1 MAAPPTLVLQGLI
14 LVMKSPVPLFA
25 SAAALLFAAV
35 LALEPAYPTPL
46 PADPAVRLGVY
57 VLLEP
62 ESPYIELVAGKRV
75 GLITNPSGVDGK
87 LVPTVDRLA
96 NDRRLSLVRLFGPEH
111 GIRGEIPAGESVA
124 DGRDPQ
130 TGIPVVSLYGK
141 EKRPSKSALAGV
153 DVILFDIQD
162 VGSRTYTYISTLGE
176 ALQACTAAKLPLV
189 VLDRPN
195 PQGGMHF
202 EGPLVEERFRSFIG
216 WGPVPV
222 THGMTLGE
230 VARYFNDQLTIGC
243 ELHVVPMRGWKRSM
257 SWDDTGLIWSITS
270 PHVPS
275 VTQAYLYT
283 TTGMVASTIQDVN
296 EGVGSTMPFE
306 IIGATFLN
314 ATRLEETLLALQ
326 LPGVRF
332 QAIHYKPFYG
342 KYRNAPMQGVRLRIT
357 DPGAYRPLHTAVAI
371 LATLRKLYPERFVLR
386 DDRAIGTH
394 WGNLDLRGQLE
405 SGLDADAI
413 TRIWATETA
422 DFAIAR
428 QQALLY
434 D

>member
-1 MAAPPTLVLQGLI
+1 MKRSLDPVVGFAFLTLLITSIGL
-14 LVMKSPVPLFA
+14 A
-25 SAAALLFAAV
+25 TA
-35 LALEPAYPTPL
+35 EQTR
-46 PADPAVRLGVY
+46 VRLGIE
-57 VLLEP
+57 VLLESD
-62 ESPYIELVAGKRV
+62 SPYFNLVAGKRV
-75 GLITNPSGVDGK
+75 GLITNPSGVDGN

-96 NDRRLSLVRLFGPEH
+96 RDPRLSLVRLFGPEH
-111 GIRGEIPAGESVA
+111 GIRGEVPAGETIV
-124 DGRDPQ
+124 DGRDPK
-130 TGIPVVSLYGK
+130 TGVAVVSLYGK
-141 EKRPSKSALAGV
+141 EKRPSESALAGV
-153 DVILFDIQD
+153 EVILFDIQD

-176 ALQACTAAKLPLV
+176 ALRACATTRIPLV

-195 PQGGMHF
+195 PLGGLNF

-230 VARYFNDQLTIGC
+230 VGRYFNDQLAIGC
-243 ELHVVPMRGWKRSM
+243 ELHVVPMRGWRREM
-257 SWDDTGLIWSITS
+257 SWEDTGLIWSITS

-283 TTGMVASTIQDVN
+283 TTGMVASTIKDIN

-306 IIGATFLN
+306 IIGGTFID
-314 ATRLEETLLALQ
+314 ASQLEESLQALQ

-342 KYRNAPMQGVRLRIT
+342 QYRDASMQGVRLRVT
-357 DPGAYRPLHTAVAI
+357 EPSVYRPLHTAVAI
-371 LATLRKLYPERFVLR
+371 LLKLRTLYPERAVFR

-394 WGNLDLRGQLE
+394 WGNLTLREQVDAR
-405 SGLDADAI
+405 LDADAI
-413 TRIWATETA
+413 ASSWASASE
-422 DFAIAR
+422 DFAAAR
-428 QQALLY
+428 RRALIY

>member
-1 MAAPPTLVLQGLI
+1 MKNSPGLSSASRLLI
-14 LVMKSPVPLFA
+14 LLLTIATGISKAEPV
-25 SAAALLFAAV
+25 
-35 LALEPAYPTPL
+35 T
-46 PADPAVRLGVY
+46 LGVD

-62 ESPYIELVAGKRV
+62 QSPYFSLIAGKRV
-75 GLITNPSGVDGK
+75 GLITNQSGVDSR

-96 NDRRLSLVRLFGPEH
+96 RDPRVLLIRLFGPEH
-111 GIRGEIPAGESVA
+111 GIRGEVPAGESVA
-124 DGRDPQ
+124 DGRDSQ

-141 EKRPSKSALAGV
+141 EKRPSKTALDGV

-176 ALQACTAAKLPLV
+176 ALHACADSGRPLV

-195 PQGGMHF
+195 PLGGLQF
-202 EGPLVEERFRSFIG
+202 EGPLVDERFRSFIG

-230 VARYFNDQLTIGC
+230 AGRYFNDRLKIGC
-243 ELHVVPMRGWKRSM
+243 ALQVVPMRGWRRAM
-257 SWDDTGLIWSITS
+257 SWDDTGLQWTITS

-283 TTGMVASTIQDVN
+283 TTGMVASTVRDVN

-306 IIGATFLN
+306 IIGADFFDAN
-314 ATRLEETLLALQ
+314 RLEKSLEALS

-342 KYRNAPMQGVRLRIT
+342 KYRNTAMQGVRLRVT
-357 DPGAYRPLHTAVAI
+357 DPRAYRPLHTAVSI
-371 LATLRKLYPERFVLR
+371 LVTLRQLYPERIVFR
-386 DDRAIGTH
+386 EERAIGTH
-394 WGNLDLRGQLE
+394 WGNSQLPE
-405 SGLDADAI
+405 QLAKGLSADEIISAWTDS
-413 TRIWATETA
+413 TREFAA
-422 DFAIAR
+422 DR
-428 QQALLY
+428 QRALIY
-434 D
+434 E